1 MIIMCNMHISWHE
14 EEISKYKDEM
24 QRVFQDEKIPKNSYK
39 LIG

>member
-14 EEISKYKDEM
+14 EENGKYQDEM
-24 QRVFQDEKIPKNSYK
+24 QRVFQEEKNLKNSYK